1 MLASYQQS
9 YERSLDPKA
18 PAFLRER
25 RQAGIERFA
34 ALGFPNRR
42 MEEWKY
48 TSVEPIAS
56 REFQL
61 GGDKEVARFTL
72 EEMHR
77 MAFCVLPGPR
87 LVFLNGHFHPALSD
101 ISGLPAGVRCKSLAQ
116 ALQEDAASLEAHLGR
131 QVDSKDRAFV
141 ALNDA
146 FLQNGAYLFLPRG
159 TVLPQPIQLLF
170 VSHGNGTAVVSHPR
184 VLVVAEAQSQATLIE
199 TYVGQGAYFT
209 NAVTEIAAGEGAVI
223 EHIKLQGESESAFH
237 IASIGVRQSR
247 DSQYTS
253 HSLSLGAA
261 LARNDLGTVLDA
273 EGAGATLNGL
283 YMVSGSQHVD
293 NHTNI
298 DHAKP
303 HCTSAELYK
312 GILDGKSQGVF
323 NGRILV
329 RPDAQKTSSQQS
341 NKNLILSDDALIN
354 TKPLLEIYAND
365 VKCNHGATIGRLDA
379 NQVFY
384 LRSRGIDA
392 ALARSILTY
401 AFASDVVAM
410 MRQEPLRERLQQWIF
425 ARLMPGKEAVA

>member
-1 MLASYQQS
+1 MLASYQQA
-9 YERSLDPKA
+9 YECSLDPKA

-25 RQAGIERFA
+25 RRAGLERFS

-61 GGDKEVARFTL
+61 GGDKEVSRFTL

-87 LVFLNGHFHPALSD
+87 LVFLNGHFHSALSD
-101 ISGLPAGVRCKSLAQ
+101 LSGLPAGVRCKSLTQ
-116 ALQEDAASLEAHLGR
+116 AIQEDAASLEAHLGR
-131 QVDSKDRAFV
+131 QVDGQDRAFV
-141 ALNDA
+141 ALSDA

-159 TVLPQPIQLLF
+159 TVLEQPIQLLF
-170 VSHGNGTAVVSHPR
+170 VSHGNGQAIVSHPR

-199 TYVGQGAYFT
+199 TYVGQGTYFT

-237 IASIGVRQSR
+237 IASIGVHQSR

-273 EGAGATLNGL
+273 EGAGATFNGL
-283 YMVSGSQHVD
+283 YMVSGNQHVD
-293 NHTNI
+293 NHTSI

-329 RPDAQKTSSQQS
+329 RPDAQKTASQQA
-341 NKNLILSDDALIN
+341 NKNLILSDEALIN

-379 NQVFY
+379 SQVFY

-401 AFASDVVAM
+401 AFASDVVGL
-410 MRQEPLRERLQQWIF
+410 MRQELLRERLQQWIF
-425 ARLMPGKEAVA
+425 ARLMPGKEVAA